1 MTFGDIEANIQYDV
15 LTNSSI
21 LVRAGLLDVSADTP
35 VSVTIISDTH
45 ARVESSRLI
54 WTYLRIGEITSVI
67 PNQGQIGSTVTING
81 VNLLGGG
88 TNISNLYMDGV
99 PATIQ
104 PGYTST
110 QITVRLGEETLRDS
124 DFPAN
129 QIYIESNTGAFVTGG
144 TFEQLSPGMITS
156 FAPMFGRQGTKIVIT
171 GYNLTGFGQSI
182 TSVSIAGYNS
192 ISENLQTENGDTRLI
207 VQVGP
212 APNGTSGQIRI
223 NINTGAIIESTG
235 VFTYTQPGF
244 INTVTPSIGAEG
256 VGILIQGSEL
266 QTGSFDITNVT
277 IGGSGVSRIVTTSK
291 DSVSVVVGPA
301 PINMT
306 NQTIRVISSDGSY
319 VEGGSFTYQSLNVS
333 VVGLNYGQ
341 HGTQITIKVPFP
353 VEDVTRV
360 LIGGSD
366 ATILSTN
373 TISMTVVVSVPRAR
387 TIGGHTVDVTIEN
400 SDHIIARQTNGFTYL
415 PEGSIYSVLPG
426 EGQKGTRM
434 SISGER
440 LLGGGTNISSVTVGG
455 ASAYVEGFSD
465 LNINMSVAANI
476 NAPLYPF
483 SANIVIISNTGA
495 IVTRYQGFSFV
506 RPGQITAI
514 SPARGQYGTVVTIK
528 GMDLLQGSLDVSS
541 VLLAGV
547 EAVILGTP
555 NSTSIQVKAGPG
567 SLVTNSVSVVLTS
580 GAMISSNTLQFE
592 YIAAGAITMV
602 LPPSGT
608 VGTIVNIYGTNLQG
622 GGTHTSQVIL
632 DGVPAS
638 IVFDSNTHINVTAG
652 LGNAT
657 GVPGQVIIISNTGST
672 VVLNSTWIYD
682 ELGNITSVS
691 PSTGQQGVTVVIEGV
706 SLIGSSGSHII
717 EVTLA
722 GVPATIL
729 NQTNTSVQVAAG
741 YSNVSRTG
749 PVVVKEY
756 SGPVIT
762 SLTNWS
768 YYEARID
775 SIYPKSGVNGTY
787 VTLNGTNLIG
797 EPGSNNTVMS
807 VRFGSINAFDVV
819 TLSEN
824 SVRVRAGYSE
834 NTPAPVSVQITSNS
848 GANLILQDQ
857 WYFQEPGR
865 IDSIKPTTAFPGENV
880 TIQGVSLVPQ
890 NATGVKVVI
899 GQTQSFDAIIVD
911 TTTIQFRVGAYQG
924 LDVPNISLPI
934 YIEANDGATVYNN
947 SGLFTFNMVGNVSAV
962 TPNAGGTGTEVAI
975 TGTNLLN
982 GGSLR
987 AVYLAEVKAEILN
1000 FTNSTI
1006 FVRAGAA
1013 SDISGTVV
1021 IESDNGLLTG
1031 LSGAESWTYLPS
1043 LTASNVTPQSGRNGT
1058 KVIIDISSI
1067 PSTYLIRSVTLV
1079 GINATIVSISGGML
1093 ELTAGNYASS
1103 SPTGDTILYFQN
1115 DIILTIPSS
1124 WTYQTPVTITTNQN
1138 PLIGYYNTTISIN
1151 GLSFQ
1156 GVFSGNIVPVYSVTL
1171 AGFNTSIISQ
1181 NDSLL
1186 TVRINDYFDSNG
1198 TGNITGP
1205 IIIIGQDGSIYTSSH
1220 QNVIFTYL
1228 QVSVTSVS
1236 PSNGQYGTLV
1246 SIKGIGL
1253 LAGGSSISSL
1263 RLAGILAANITSISD
1278 NEIKVR
1284 AAGSSNAIVPSDI
1297 VYIMDSGAHV
1307 TIATSWM
1314 YVSPGQI
1321 DAVTPSS
1328 GRKGTIV
1335 TITGTGMLGGGQE
1348 VSSVLL
1354 NGVSALEI
1362 MVSYDTFIR
1371 VRAGESGVTGA
1382 GNVTV
1387 IANTGAEVSSVV
1399 MDVSFQ
1405 YLTPGEILS
1414 VSPSSGQFGTNVTIT
1429 GIQLYSG
1436 SGIKQVILSQVE
1448 ASLISFNETEVNV
1461 IAQRPSFISS
1471 LSGQVIVVSMDGT
1484 ITESTQSF
1492 VYLQEGQIYSVL
1504 PYQGQHGAN
1513 VIITGA
1519 RLRGGGTHVTSA
1531 TVCGIPA
1538 VIISE
1543 SDSVV
1548 RLTIDENVDSNYVD
1562 VPGDIILTADTGAEV
1577 TRLNGWT
1584 YIQVGQIMSLSP
1596 LSGQYGTIITI
1607 TGERL
1612 TAGGSSVS
1620 QVFIGD
1626 VPALDIISSN
1636 SSIVVFRAGNSLS
1649 SNTFNATIT
1658 LISNHHS
1665 NLSTNS
1671 SWSYLERS
1679 DILAVQ
1685 PSNATGGSIVI
1696 ITGTSL
1702 LGGGTSIINVILAE
1716 IEVREI
1722 IMGNDTYIEVE
1733 TGFNSDGQPKMGDVS
1748 IESDTGALTILS
1760 NGFVYESECPI
1771 GQHGNSTNSCSPC
1784 HPECDHCYG
1793 PSDYNCYDCK
1803 NFRILNGDLTQC
1815 VSKCPSVSK
1824 PNKECVDDC
1833 TTNQYRHIST
1843 LDNVTYCFNCSLLC
1857 DPNLSCSGSQPSQC
1871 TACNNVIE
1879 KGVCAIACS
1888 TGSYV
1893 VNSTCYPCHEQCLP
1907 TANCY
1912 GPEAYQCNVCANVS
1926 IARAGNET
1934 SFDECVPFCPS
1945 DFYVDN
1951 NNRCQ
1956 LCHTECQ
1963 GGCIGSL
1970 NTQCIACT
1978 DATIVHTNGTIE
1990 CVSNCNPDSTLR
2002 TMYKDPFTGECQS
2015 CHQLCSLT
2023 AGCNGP
2029 FATDCILCKNFTGN
2043 NTMSSEFVP
2052 RFNEECL
2059 LVCPNN
2065 TYADLRTGT
2074 CESCDHSCTMG
2085 CDGPSS
2091 MDCFVEVTE
2100 RPTTIPTSV
2109 GSFSAGAGTIALTIV
2124 VILIMLIAF
2133 TIVIIVLVVKLKRSV
2148 NSQKKYNFGQE
2159 GFSSHP
2165 IEMLKST
2172 HTNMSVVD
2180 DNADNLSGD
2189 SITESRLIRSGGIRI
2204 GTSTLMPGDIN
2215 VSKMNPT
2222 YLEVSNIELL
2232 EEDEA
2237 SLSRSCEAL
2246 NQKESLHSTSH
2257 FTESN
2262 LSASVVSQPP
2272 KRPPRYPNPY
2282 EDTTLPPIPPKS
2294 RKQSSPLPSPLE
2306 LEVTQNPQTNPLAFL
2321 PDPGEIEPLALYMEA
2336 ELPDQDISLA
2346 TQEEYTDM
2354 ELMQAH
2360 LPMSISA
2367 VPIFSKQRE
2376 DSFVEQNL
2384 YEETD
2389 LQSPT
2394 FIDDITDEQEG
2405 HQPSISP
2412 STDKPPDLPPRPG
2425 SSGRG
2430 PPLPPRPQP
2439 TKPVPYAKQVSRTS
2453 DTSMPGRTSSTG
2465 SAEDTTPGTIEEY
2478 YEEIDKSVQ
2487 PTIKPRAR

>member
-1 MTFGDIEANIQYDV
+1 MTSVTFGDIEANIQYDV

-21 LVRAGLLDVSADTP
+21 LVRAGLFNVSADTL
-35 VSVTIISDTH
+35 VRVTIISDTH
-45 ARVESSRLI
+45 ARVESSALI
-54 WTYLRIGEITSVI
+54 WTYLRVGEITSVI
-67 PNQGQIGSTVTING
+67 PNQGQIGSTITING

-88 TNISNLYMDGV
+88 ANISKLYMDGV
-99 PATIQ
+99 PAIIQ

-124 DFPAN
+124 NFPAN

-171 GYNLTGFGQSI
+171 GYNLTGFGQTI
-182 TSVSIAGYNS
+182 TSVSVAGYNS
-192 ISENLQTENGDTRLI
+192 VSENFQTQNSDTQLV

-212 APNGTSGQIRI
+212 APNGTSGRIRI
-223 NINTGAIIESTG
+223 NINTGAIIESTA

-244 INTVTPSIGAEG
+244 INAVTPSIGAEG
-256 VGILIQGSEL
+256 VGVLIQGTEL

-277 IGGSGVSRIVTTSK
+277 IGGSEVSRIVTTSK
-291 DSVSVVVGPA
+291 NSVSVVVGPA
-301 PINMT
+301 PSNLT

-353 VEDVTRV
+353 VEDVTRI
-360 LIGGSD
+360 LIGSSD

-373 TISMTVVVSVPRAR
+373 TILMTVTVSVPRAH
-387 TIGGHTVDVTIEN
+387 TIGGHNVDVAVES

-415 PEGSIYSVLPG
+415 PEGSIYSVLPR
-426 EGQKGTRM
+426 EGQKGTRVN
-434 SISGER
+434 ISGER
-440 LLGGGTNISSVTVGG
+440 LLGGGTNITSVTVGG
-455 ASAYVEGFSD
+455 VSAYVEGLSD
-465 LNINMSVAANI
+465 ININISVAANI
-476 NAPLYPF
+476 NSALYPF
-483 SANIVIISNTGA
+483 SGDIVIISNTGA

-506 RPGQITAI
+506 RPGQITAV

-528 GMDLLQGSLDVSS
+528 GMDLLQGSLDVTS

-555 NSTSIQVKAGPG
+555 NSTNIQVKAGAG
-567 SLVTNSVSVVLTS
+567 SLVSDSVSVVLTS
-580 GAMISSNTLQFE
+580 GAMISSNTLHFR
-592 YIAAGAITMV
+592 YIAAGAITLV
-602 LPPSGT
+602 SPST
-608 VGTIVNIYGTNLQG
+608 GTIRTVVNIYGTNLQG
-622 GGTHTSQVIL
+622 GGTHISEVFL

-638 IVFDSNTHINVTAG
+638 IVFDSNTHIKVRAG
-652 LGNAT
+652 FGNAI

-672 VVLNSTWIYD
+672 VVLNSAWTYE
-682 ELGNITSVS
+682 ELGNITSVA
-691 PSTGQQGVTVVIEGV
+691 PSTGQQGVIVVIEGA

-797 EPGSNNTVMS
+797 EPDSNNTVTS
-807 VRFGSINAFDVV
+807 VQFGNINAFDIV
-819 TLSEN
+819 TLSAN

-834 NTPAPVSVQITSNS
+834 NIPAPVSVQITSSS

-865 IDSIKPTTAFPGENV
+865 IDSINPTTAFPGENV
-880 TIQGVSLVPQ
+880 TVQGASLVPQ
-890 NATGVKVVI
+890 NATGVKVAV
-899 GQTQSFDAIIVD
+899 GQTQSFDTTIID

-924 LDVPNISLPI
+924 LDMPNTSLPI
-934 YIEANDGATVYNN
+934 YIEANNGATVYNN
-947 SGLFTFNMVGNVSAV
+947 SGLFTFKMVGSVAAV
-962 TPNAGGTGTEVAI
+962 TPNAGGTGAEVVI
-975 TGTNLLN
+975 NGTNLLN

-987 AVYLAEVKAEILN
+987 AVYLAGVKAEIVN

-1006 FVRAGAA
+1006 FVHAGVA

-1031 LSGAESWTYLPS
+1031 LSGADSWTYLPT

-1067 PSTYLIRSVTLV
+1067 PSTYLIQSVTLV
-1079 GINATIVSISGGML
+1079 GINATVVSINGGML

-1103 SPTGDTILYFQN
+1103 SPTGDIVLYFQN
-1115 DIILTIPSS
+1115 DIMLIIPSS
-1124 WTYQTPVTITTNQN
+1124 WGYQAPVTITTNQN
-1138 PLIGYYNTTISIN
+1138 SLIGYYNTTVSLN
-1151 GLSFQ
+1151 GSSFQ
-1156 GVFSGNIVPVYSVTL
+1156 GIFSGNVVPVYSVTL
-1171 AGFNTSIISQ
+1171 AGFNTTIISQ

-1186 TVRINDYFDSNG
+1186 TVRINEYFDSNG

-1205 IIIIGQDGSIYTSSH
+1205 IIIVGQDGSIYTSNH

-1246 SIKGIGL
+1246 SIKGTGL

-1278 NEIKVR
+1278 NEIKVV
-1284 AAGSSNAIVPSDI
+1284 AAGSNNTIIPSDI
-1297 VYIMDSGAHV
+1297 VYIMDTGAHV

-1382 GNVTV
+1382 GNVTI
-1387 IANTGAEVSSVV
+1387 IANTGAEVSSIVT
-1399 MDVSFQ
+1399 DVSFQ
-1405 YLTPGEILS
+1405 YLTPGQIIS
-1414 VSPSSGQFGTNVTIT
+1414 FSPSSGQFGTIITIT
-1429 GIQLYSG
+1429 GIQVYSG

-1448 ASLISFNETEVNV
+1448 ASLISFNETEVKV
-1461 IAQRPSFISS
+1461 TAQRPSFISS
-1471 LSGQVIVVSMDGT
+1471 LSGPIIVVSMDGT

-1492 VYLQEGQIYSVL
+1492 VYLQEGQIYSIL
-1504 PYQGQHGAN
+1504 PYQGQRGAD

-1519 RLRGGGTHVTSA
+1519 RLRGGGARVTSA
-1531 TVCGIPA
+1531 TVCGVPA

-1548 RLTIDENVDSNYVD
+1548 RLTIDENVDSNYAD
-1562 VPGDIILTADTGAEV
+1562 ILGDIILTADTGAEV

-1584 YIQVGQIMSLSP
+1584 YIQVGEIMSLSP
-1596 LSGQYGTIITI
+1596 LSGQYGTIVTI

-1636 SSIVVFRAGNSLS
+1636 SSIVVFRAGNPLS

-1665 NLSTNS
+1665 NLSTNT

-1679 DILAVQ
+1679 DIMAVQ

-1702 LGGGTSIINVILAE
+1702 LGGGTSIINVILAG

-1733 TGFNSDGQPKMGDVS
+1733 TGFNADGQPRMGDVS

-1760 NGFVYESECPI
+1760 NGFIYESECPI

-1793 PSDYNCYDCK
+1793 PSDYNCYECK

-1815 VSKCPSVSK
+1815 VSRCPSVSK

-1833 TTNQYRHIST
+1833 TTYQYRHIST
-1843 LDNVTYCFNCSLLC
+1843 LDNVTYCYNCSSLC
-1857 DPNLSCSGSQPSQC
+1857 DPNLSCSGPQPSQC

-1879 KGVCAIACS
+1879 KGVCVITCS

-1907 TANCY
+1907 RANCY
-1912 GPEAYQCNVCANVS
+1912 GPEAYQCNLCANVS
-1926 IARAGNET
+1926 ITRAGNET

-1945 DFYVDN
+1945 DFYGDN

-1956 LCHTECQ
+1956 PCHTECR
-1963 GGCIGSL
+1963 GGCIGPL

-1978 DATIVHTNGTIE
+1978 DATIVHTNGTFE
-1990 CVSNCNPDSTLR
+1990 CVSDCNPDSTLR
-2002 TMYKDPFTGECQS
+2002 TMYQDPFTGECQS

-2029 FATDCILCKNFTGN
+2029 FATDCIVCRNFTGD
-2043 NTMSSEFVP
+2043 NTMTSEFVP

-2059 LVCPNN
+2059 LLCPNN
-2065 TYADLRTGT
+2065 TYADLRTGN
-2074 CESCDHSCTMG
+2074 CESCHYSCIMG

-2091 MDCFVEVTE
+2091 MDCFVELTE
-2100 RPTTIPTSV
+2100 SPTTITTSV
-2109 GSFSAGAGTIALTIV
+2109 GPFSAGAGTIALTIV
-2124 VILIMLIAF
+2124 VILLMLIIF
-2133 TIVIIVLVVKLKRSV
+2133 TMVIIVLVVKLKMSV
-2148 NSQKKYNFGQE
+2148 NSQGKYKFAKE
-2159 GFSSHP
+2159 DFSSRP
-2165 IEMLKST
+2165 IEMSM
-2172 HTNMSVVD
+2172 HTNVNVVG

-2189 SITESRLIRSGGIRI
+2189 STTETKMIRSGGIRI

-2215 VSKMNPT
+2215 VSKMNPA

-2232 EEDEA
+2232 EEDET
-2237 SLSRSCEAL
+2237 SLSRSYEAL
-2246 NQKESLHSTSH
+2246 NQNKSLHSTLH

-2262 LSASVVSQPP
+2262 VSASVVSQPP
-2272 KRPPRYPNPY
+2272 ERPPRHPNPY

-2294 RKQSSPLPSPLE
+2294 RKPSSPLPSP

-2321 PDPGEIEPLALYMEA
+2321 PDPGDIEPLALYMEG
-2336 ELPDQDISLA
+2336 EPPDQDISLA

-2354 ELMQAH
+2354 ELVQAQ

-2367 VPIFSKQRE
+2367 IPIFSKQRD

-2394 FIDDITDEQEG
+2394 FIDDITDKQDG
-2405 HQPSISP
+2405 RQPSVFP

-2425 SSGRG
+2425 FSGQR
-2430 PPLPPRPQP
+2430 PPLPPRSQP

-2453 DTSMPGRTSSTG
+2453 DTSMPGRTSSIG
-2465 SAEDTTPGTIEEY
+2465 SAEDVTPGTIEEY
-2478 YEEIDKSVQ
+2478 YEEMNKSVQ
-2487 PTIKPRAR
+2487 PTIKSRAK